1 MSGSGEPRFVAPHPH
16 QRQHHGE
23 YVMTTVRPLSWVERN
38 LSVIVTVVALGLGGA
53 VTWGTMLSNDK
64 NFEARL
70 ETIELVLRGT
80 TFVEGPAKDVEQDRR
95 INYLESTVSSITSII
110 ADMRAYDA
118 RMEERLAGLTS
129 QLTRIEAAVSKIADQ
144 VDEFTR
150 LAIP

>member
-1 MSGSGEPRFVAPHPH
+1 MTHDPGNPQFVAPRH
-16 QRQHHGE
+16 HHGE
-23 YVMTTVRPLSWVERN
+23 YVMTTVRPQSWVERN
-38 LSVIVTVVALGLGGA
+38 LSVLITVSVLLLGGA
-53 VTWGTMLSNDK
+53 VTWGTMLTNDK
-64 NFEARL
+64 NFETRL

-80 TFVEGPAKDVEQDRR
+80 AFVEGPSKDVEQDRR

-129 QLTRIEAAVSKIADQ
+129 QLTRIEAAVGKIADQ